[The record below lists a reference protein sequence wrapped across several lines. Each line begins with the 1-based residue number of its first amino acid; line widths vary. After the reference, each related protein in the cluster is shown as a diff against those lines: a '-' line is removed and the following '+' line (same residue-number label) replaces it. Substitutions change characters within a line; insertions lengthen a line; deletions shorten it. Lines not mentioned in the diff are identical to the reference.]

1 MRTLSDD
8 TWSAASATC
17 NRCPSHT
24 WHMILQPVVV
34 MTEDVRHDTGFNRM
48 CSLDAAFDPAIKNR
62 TSMCVCLLVPRAI
75 DALVVDAICG
85 NYSMVLLHF
94 PRHVR
99 QSTRVTVTGCR
110 RRIGCAPS
118 VPWPPAQP
126 FHPAACTH
134 RHLCL
139 CASQQRRCLPWP
151 VPLPG
156 ALTDHSARGCARRG
170 MVGWRSRQ
178 RSWDSNQ

>member
-1 MRTLSDD
+1 MPMRTLSDD
-8 TWSAASATC
+8 MRSAASAAC
-17 NRCPSHT
+17 NRCPNHT
-24 WHMILQPVVV
+24 WHLILQPVVV
-34 MTEDVRHDTGFNRM
+34 MAEDVRHDTSLNRM
-48 CSLDAAFDPAIKNR
+48 CSVDAAFDPVIKNR

-99 QSTRVTVTGCR
+99 QPTRVTVTGCR

-126 FHPAACTH
+126 FHPPACTH

-139 CASQQRRCLPWP
+139 CTSQPRRCLPWP

-170 MVGWRSRQ
+170 MVG
-178 RSWDSNQ
+178 